1 MGYHC
6 LSGNAHFINA
16 ALGVHDVADDL
27 KSAISLIIGALLG
40 MRVERAIVSKRSTGE
55 AYLGSSS

>member
-1 MGYHC
+1 M
-6 LSGNAHFINA
+6 LTRNA

-27 KSAISLIIGALLG
+27 KSAISLIIRLSVRLCQSA
-40 MRVERAIVSKRSTGE
+40 VSTGE